1 MRRQKFAR
9 ARMERL
15 LNFRNE
21 KLYFLWWKQENG
33 GGERV
38 NDVEEGRQA
47 GFLVSNAELDSRGT
61 DEAPNRNQ
69 PWFNKTKVLY
79 FIPTRTRG
87 SCTDGPN

>member
-1 MRRQKFAR
+1 
-9 ARMERL
+9 MERL

-47 GFLVSNAELDSRGT
+47 GFLVSNAELDSCGT
-61 DEAPNRNQ
+61 DQAPKGPPSGCVPACEAA
-69 PWFNKTKVLY
+69 L
-79 FIPTRTRG
+79 
-87 SCTDGPN
+87 